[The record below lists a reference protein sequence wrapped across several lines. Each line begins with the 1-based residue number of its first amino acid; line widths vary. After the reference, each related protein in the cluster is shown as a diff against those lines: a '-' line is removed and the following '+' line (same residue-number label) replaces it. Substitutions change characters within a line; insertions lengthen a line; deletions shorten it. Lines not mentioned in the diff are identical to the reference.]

1 MQAPGDGGGARVV
14 VDVMRSDCG
23 YFEGGAADGCEGER
37 KRSQDDSEVFYLS
50 SEKDEVTI

>member
-1 MQAPGDGGGARVV
+1 MV
-14 VDVMRSDCG
+14 VDVVRSDCG
-23 YFEGGAADGCEGER
+23 YFEGGVADGCEGEG